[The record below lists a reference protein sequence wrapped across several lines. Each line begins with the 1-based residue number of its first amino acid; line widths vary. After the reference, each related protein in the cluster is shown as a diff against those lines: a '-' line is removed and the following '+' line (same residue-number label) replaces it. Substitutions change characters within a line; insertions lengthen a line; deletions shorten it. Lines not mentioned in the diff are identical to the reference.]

1 LLYDD
6 AHDMGPES
14 LSVIDSN
21 GTTYLYVGGNTSATS
36 HGVTQQVAAV
46 WVGAISGNS
55 VGALTEQFQQPI
67 NTTTLSAYSDVPSL
81 AAETIPTLTVG
92 GTVTVAPNAASVTLD
107 GSLSVAD
114 SGEPDLASATVS
126 ISGFVS
132 GDTLTAASGSGITAA
147 YNFTSGTLILTGIAS
162 VAAYQSALDQVT
174 FRSSGTPGTR
184 TINWSVSDGVISSN
198 PATST
203 IIVHGFPTISV
214 GGTATFT
221 GGGSPVTLDSAL
233 SLSDPSSTTL
243 DSATVTIGGYGSGD
257 TLTVGTP
264 GSLGRSFSNGTLTLT
279 GSAGLATYQAALDS
293 ITYAFA
299 PSTNDPTGGG
309 THTSRTVTWQ
319 VNDGFASSSAGSS
332 ALTIVHAAPTVGASG
347 TVAFIGGGSPV
358 TLDPGL
364 SATAPDS
371 GGTLSSATVTIGNFV
386 SGDTLSVGTLGS
398 LSQTFSNGT
407 LTLTGGASLAT
418 YNAALDSVTFGFIP
432 SFGDPTVGQNVTLD
446 AISWQVNDGVTS
458 SATSTSTL
466 DLVHAAP
473 TLTAGADVT
482 FPVGGTPVVLDAGL
496 SLSDPDSG
504 GLLSS
509 ATIEVVGGTTSDGD
523 TLATSTTGLPSITAT
538 YNPTDEALTLSG
550 PDTLGDYLAALL
562 QATFTSTSTGAGT
575 RTIEWTINDGAAST
589 TQTSTVTIHAAP
601 TVNAGGVNTYNGGQA
616 TGALLPFGDV
626 VDPSSATLTSATIS
640 IGNFLS
646 GDTLSFVNQN
656 GIVGNY
662 DATAGVLT
670 LTGVATLQL
679 YNQALISISYSFN
692 SQNDPTNGGSDT
704 TRVISWQA
712 SDGTLSSAVATSTI
726 DVVHTPLT
734 LSILGN
740 LPIASIGSG
749 PVALTVGVLVND
761 PDDGG
766 TLNGATV
773 TIAGGLLSGD
783 RLNFTNQNGI
793 SGAYAAGV
801 LTLSGTATVAE
812 YQTALESVSY
822 SYVGVDPSQG
832 GSDTNREI
840 VWSAT
845 DSFGTTATTTSTLVT
860 LCFLSGTRIATPA
873 GEVAVETLQPGDLV
887 RLADGGTAPV
897 RWMGRNTI
905 ARRFS
910 DPVRDWPIRVRAGA
924 LAENMPSRDLLL
936 SPGHAVRVGDVLAQA
951 VALVNGTTI
960 VREARVPES
969 FVYWHIEL
977 DAHALVLAEN
987 TPAESFLDSYQ
998 ELAFDNR
1005 DERPA
1010 PPADARELPYP
1021 RCKSVRQLPRHV
1033 RAALAARAAL
1043 LDAAMEAAA

>member
-1 LLYDD
+1 
-6 AHDMGPES
+6 
-14 LSVIDSN
+14 
-21 GTTYLYVGGNTSATS
+21 
-36 HGVTQQVAAV
+36 
-46 WVGAISGNS
+46 
-55 VGALTEQFQQPI
+55 
-67 NTTTLSAYSDVPSL
+67 
-81 AAETIPTLTVG
+81 
-92 GTVTVAPNAASVTLD
+92 
-107 GSLSVAD
+107 
-114 SGEPDLASATVS
+114 
-126 ISGFVS
+126 
-132 GDTLTAASGSGITAA
+132 
-147 YNFTSGTLILTGIAS
+147 
-162 VAAYQSALDQVT
+162 
-174 FRSSGTPGTR
+174 
-184 TINWSVSDGVISSN
+184 
-198 PATST
+198 
-203 IIVHGFPTISV
+203 
-214 GGTATFT
+214 
-221 GGGSPVTLDSAL
+221 
-233 SLSDPSSTTL
+233 
-243 DSATVTIGGYGSGD
+243 
-257 TLTVGTP
+257 
-264 GSLGRSFSNGTLTLT
+264 
-279 GSAGLATYQAALDS
+279 
-293 ITYAFA
+293 
-299 PSTNDPTGGG
+299 
-309 THTSRTVTWQ
+309 
-319 VNDGFASSSAGSS
+319 
-332 ALTIVHAAPTVGASG
+332 
-347 TVAFIGGGSPV
+347 
-358 TLDPGL
+358 
-364 SATAPDS
+364 
-371 GGTLSSATVTIGNFV
+371 
-386 SGDTLSVGTLGS
+386 
-398 LSQTFSNGT
+398 
-407 LTLTGGASLAT
+407 
-418 YNAALDSVTFGFIP
+418 
-432 SFGDPTVGQNVTLD
+432 
-446 AISWQVNDGVTS
+446 
-458 SATSTSTL
+458 
-466 DLVHAAP
+466 
-473 TLTAGADVT
+473 
-482 FPVGGTPVVLDAGL
+482 
-496 SLSDPDSG
+496 
-504 GLLSS
+504 
-509 ATIEVVGGTTSDGD
+509 
-523 TLATSTTGLPSITAT
+523 
-538 YNPTDEALTLSG
+538 
-550 PDTLGDYLAALL
+550 
-562 QATFTSTSTGAGT
+562 
-575 RTIEWTINDGAAST
+575 
-589 TQTSTVTIHAAP
+589 
-601 TVNAGGVNTYNGGQA
+601 
-616 TGALLPFGDV
+616 
-626 VDPSSATLTSATIS
+626 LTSATIS